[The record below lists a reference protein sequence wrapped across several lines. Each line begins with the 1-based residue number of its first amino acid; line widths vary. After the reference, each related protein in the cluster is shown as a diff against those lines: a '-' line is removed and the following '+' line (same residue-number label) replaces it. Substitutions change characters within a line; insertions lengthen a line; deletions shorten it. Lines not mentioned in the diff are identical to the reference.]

1 MKDTRAMRVLATVF
15 HKHKYMTN
23 PVVTP
28 EYIIIYTADKLA
40 AKFKDRMA
48 NQLSKTASDQL
59 EQLGSILK
67 QGWTHNGIWQ
77 QIKLVPRFTYLG
89 RVMTVGDDDWPA
101 VAGNLAKARKS
112 WGRMQGVLRREGATP
127 QISRNVFKEVIQQV
141 LLFGV
146 ETWVVTPKMERALSA
161 FLHGAARRLTGREAR
176 RKKYG
181 EWHYPSLE
189 GP

>member
-1 MKDTRAMRVLATVF
+1 MVPSHTPIGATTIDPKKIQCEPQGLSIHPGTRAAQLKCSAILPIGMETMVHYKPKRGVTFAEYCSKGYIYGMTFYHYRQWTRWMKDTRAMRILATVF

-67 QGWTHNGIWQ
+67 QGWTHNGIW
-77 QIKLVPRFTYLG
+77 
-89 RVMTVGDDDWPA
+89 
-101 VAGNLAKARKS
+101 
-112 WGRMQGVLRREGATP
+112 
-127 QISRNVFKEVIQQV
+127 
-141 LLFGV
+141 
-146 ETWVVTPKMERALSA
+146 
-161 FLHGAARRLTGREAR
+161 
-176 RKKYG
+176 
-181 EWHYPSLE
+181 
-189 GP
+189 